1 MSTSYVSTALDV
13 PAATTSVA
21 HSFLNR
27 QRAWARSGLASRHLL
42 RRTID
47 VDRQDGVAARRLRR
61 HVVRMINAGTF
72 DLAEGNALLA
82 ALDLAPVQVNG
93 TITFRVEA
101 GIRAPYDG
109 PSEAIRYARTT
120 IANELSRLRWTRF
133 DGCPEGYGIDEY
145 MRAGSPHEGR
155 TGTVHTY
162 LRLTV
167 TVPAY
172 EDKLLEQTARDLLLA
187 DLGRLYR
194 VEPLTATI
202 SRWDTD
208 VTTWDEYVNARVDDD
223 TCLGN
228 WWDEF
233 GAGRAV
239 DLTGYID
246 V

>member
-1 MSTSYVSTALDV
+1 MPTSYVTTALDV
-13 PAATTSVA
+13 PATTTPVA
-21 HSFLNR
+21 HSFLDR
-27 QRAWARSGLASRHLL
+27 QRAWARSGLSSRHLS
-42 RRTID
+42 RRIFE

-61 HVVRMINAGTF
+61 HIVRMINAGTF
-72 DLAEGNALLA
+72 DLEGGNALLA
-82 ALDLAPVQVNG
+82 SLDLPLVQGNG
-93 TITFRVEA
+93 TIAFRVEA

-133 DGCPEGYGIDEY
+133 DGCPEGYGIDEPL
-145 MRAGSPHEGR
+145 RAGSPHDGR
-155 TGTVHTY
+155 HGTVHTC
-162 LRLTV
+162 LRLMV

-194 VEPLTATI
+194 VAPVTTTI
-202 SRWDTD
+202 SRWDAD

-223 TCLGN
+223 ACPGN
-228 WWDEF
+228 WWDEL